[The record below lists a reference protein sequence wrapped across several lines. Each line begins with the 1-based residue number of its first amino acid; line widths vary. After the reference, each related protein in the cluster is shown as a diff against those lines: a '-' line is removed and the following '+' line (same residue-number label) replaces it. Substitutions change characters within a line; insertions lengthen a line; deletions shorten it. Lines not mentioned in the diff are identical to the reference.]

1 MDFNSLIGTSAY
13 VAKQLEL
20 KWFYHWEMITS
31 QCDDGDDAPK
41 GRLVRKRH
49 HSMPFLHRNII
60 AHSNSWD
67 GRRSPSRYSS
77 AAGRRD
83 EFDLH
88 EFATSKLP
96 AAAAARTKQR
106 STKRKIEAVEESSY
120 YQAKGKKKKQ
130 QRKSDNNDNVVAM
143 SHEKLNNQHKKF
155 APTFSNTTSLQLHLQ
170 NPIERKKI
178 IDQVPK
184 ELHHDETYILER
196 MKESWLRN
204 NEKYNVK
211 NDEISTNNG
220 GDSIKQLSS
229 NWESIILPPDVAFT
243 SLKKVKANN
252 GSKGSAGS
260 NTQQPSEKLSPAYL
274 HYIYMQPNNIP
285 ATIVEEINGRMCPF
299 CNFDGGSNEG
309 LISHC
314 GIYHGTLLET
324 NDNQMSMSV
333 AKGRDGPFFEAA
345 LDEEKQLHII
355 LRGGDPILPAQQA
368 PAVDNFIFI
377 QPRYVHNHKSNKQ
390 QFNVPYLQRLHRKT
404 ASLDVATRNR
414 KLMALQA
421 NDAPATAISAY
432 LPTDTVPLRQY
443 YHASTNLPM
452 THSDWMKD
460 SDEETDETWLHE
472 MQSELLDEFEDVSP
486 KEKQFMK
493 LWNRYIK
500 CNHVIA
506 DKDMPMKCHLFTLE
520 YRKQLMDGG
529 MRLNFLLHLFN
540 LWDSGVISS
549 ARILSCM
556 SLFDEAGNEDKK
568 GKNGRRS
575 SDLANSSECVMS

>member
-77 AAGRRD
+77 VAGRRD

-106 STKRKIEAVEESSY
+106 STKRKMVEAVEESSY
-120 YQAKGKKKKQ
+120 YQAKGKKNKKS
-130 QRKSDNNDNVVAM
+130 KSDNNDKVVAIGKKK
-143 SHEKLNNQHKKF
+143 SNNQQRKF
-155 APTFSNTTSLQLHLQ
+155 APTFTNIASLQLHLQ
-170 NPIERKKI
+170 NPIKRKKI

-184 ELHHDETYILER
+184 ELHHGETYILECT
-196 MKESWLRN
+196 KESWLRN
-204 NEKYNVK
+204 NNKYDMK
-211 NDEISTNNG
+211 DGEISTNNG
-220 GDSIKQLSS
+220 GD
-229 NWESIILPPDVAFT
+229 
-243 SLKKVKANN
+243 
-252 GSKGSAGS
+252 
-260 NTQQPSEKLSPAYL
+260 
-274 HYIYMQPNNIP
+274 
-285 ATIVEEINGRMCPF
+285 TI
-299 CNFDGGSNEG
+299 
-309 LISHC
+309 
-314 GIYHGTLLET
+314 
-324 NDNQMSMSV
+324 
-333 AKGRDGPFFEAA
+333 
-345 LDEEKQLHII
+345 
-355 LRGGDPILPAQQA
+355 
-368 PAVDNFIFI
+368 
-377 QPRYVHNHKSNKQ
+377 NHD
-390 QFNVPYLQRLHRKT
+390 T
-404 ASLDVATRNR
+404 
-414 KLMALQA
+414 
-421 NDAPATAISAY
+421 PATAISAY
-432 LPTDTVPLRQY
+432 LPTDIVPLRQY

-452 THSDWMKD
+452 THSDCMKD

-520 YRKQLMDGG
+520 YRKQLMDDG

-556 SLFDEAGNEDKK
+556 SLFDEVAGNEDKILW
-568 GKNGRRS
+568 S
-575 SDLANSSECVMS
+575 CYP

>member
-20 KWFYHWEMITS
+20 KWFYQWELTS
-31 QCDDGDDAPK
+31 QRDGGDAPK

-60 AHSNSWD
+60 AHRNSWD
-67 GRRSPSRYSS
+67 GKRSQHHSS
-77 AAGRRD
+77 AAGLRD
-83 EFDLH
+83 EFDIH

-96 AAAAARTKQR
+96 ASARTKQR
-106 STKRKIEAVEESSY
+106 PKRKMVEEVEESSS
-120 YQAKGKKKKQ
+120 YQAKGKTKKRNK
-130 QRKSDNNDNVVAM
+130 RDNNDDNVVAI
-143 SHEKLNNQHKKF
+143 SHKKSNDQQKKF
-155 APTFSNTTSLQLHLQ
+155 ASTFSNTTSLHLHLQ

-204 NEKYNVK
+204 NNKYDMK
-211 NDEISTNNG
+211 DEISTNNG
-220 GDSIKQLSS
+220 GDTINPLSS

-243 SLKKVKANN
+243 SLKKVKAND
-252 GSKGSAGS
+252 GPKSSAGS
-260 NTQQPSEKLSPAYL
+260 NTRQPSEQLTPAYL

-324 NDNQMSMSV
+324 NDNQIRMSV
-333 AKGRDGPFFEAA
+333 AKGRDGPVFEAV
-345 LDEEKQLHII
+345 LGEEKQLHIV
-355 LRGGDPILPAQQA
+355 LRGEDPILPAQQV

-377 QPRYVHNHKSNKQ
+377 QPRYVHNQESNKQ
-390 QFNVPYLQRLHRKT
+390 QIMNVPYLQRLHSKT
-404 ASLDVATRNR
+404 ASLDAATRNK
-414 KLMALQA
+414 KLMTLQA
-421 NDAPATAISAY
+421 NDAPARAISAY

-556 SLFDEAGNEDKK
+556 ALFDEAGNENKKDKK
-568 GKNGRRS
+568 GRRS
-575 SDLANSSECVMS
+575 SNLATSSECVTS